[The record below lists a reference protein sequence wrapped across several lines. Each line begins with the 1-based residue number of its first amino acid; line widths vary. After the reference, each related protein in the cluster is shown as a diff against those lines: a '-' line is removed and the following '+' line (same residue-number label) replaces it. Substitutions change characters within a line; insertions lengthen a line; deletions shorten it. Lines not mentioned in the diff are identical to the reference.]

1 MMRAPL
7 RPGTRPVDA
16 AQLAVE
22 DTSTDGPEFAATP
35 GVTARGPKIA
45 AFSNGDVLEE
55 LTIPAGMSSQES
67 ASTRSITLSVRRSLR
82 LAGWSVASKL
92 STTYLLTCVS

>member
-1 MMRAPL
+1 MMKAPL

-35 GVTARGPKIA
+35 GGGGPRPQDRR
-45 AFSNGDVLEE
+45 GDVRVRGA
-55 LTIPAGMSSQES
+55 PFMSAQ
-67 ASTRSITLSVRRSLR
+67 
-82 LAGWSVASKL
+82 
-92 STTYLLTCVS
+92 